1 MSRVASTAVASA
13 LLTFGM
19 LGCSGAS
26 GTVAAIEKLGG
37 KVAVDDS
44 RPDRPVVQVDFS
56 GTQVTDADLHV
67 LEGLDRLQY
76 LDLSST
82 KVTDAGLVKIK
93 GLKSLHTLSLMFTP
107 VTERGLD
114 ELSGLPNL
122 RVLLLSNE
130 NLSRKG
136 FERLM
141 RTMPNVEIAVAGPLK

>member
-26 GTVAAIEKLGG
+26 VMVAAIEKLGG

-44 RPDRPVVQVDFS
+44 SPDCPVVEVDFS
-56 GTQVTDADLHV
+56 GTQITDADLDV
-67 LEGLDRLQY
+67 LKGLDRLEY
-76 LDLSST
+76 LDLSDT
-82 KVTDAGLVKIK
+82 RVTDAGLVKVK
-93 GLKSLHTLSLMFTP
+93 ELKSLDTLSLMFTP

-114 ELSGLPNL
+114 ELSALPNL
-122 RVLLLSNE
+122 RVLLLTNE

-136 FERLM
+136 FARLM